1 MVDTPEGMS
10 PMEAAG
16 LIHAESG
23 DIADVVTKMA
33 LADGKNVIFDIT
45 MTTSGSVTGR
55 IKKAKAHGYDEF
67 TGVYID
73 VPLEVSLKSAQ
84 ERYIRGAQEYTD
96 GVGYGGRYVPE
107 SAIMRAQVPGS
118 DKTRNRQVFEGL
130 TASKVFTATEIWDN
144 NRQDENGNRQPAALI
159 ERTTTNGKEHH
170 RPVRSRGSDDGRRE
184 TSTQQRTEGSGNR
197 LGHDSGVRRPAGS
210 GRSTDQDSSSRNA
223 REDHDGTSKR
233 NVQPR
238 SNNIHLNQTPL
249 ATQTSPV
256 VPTTGHYKGK
266 TVHNIDN
273 ADDILK
279 GHDLPE
285 GMKAVIGAYGEI
297 ALKFP
302 NKESEREYRKK
313 HGKNFLNV
321 TTGAQAALH
330 DAVKNNDAIPASFF
344 TYTEVTVPVGWV

>member
-1 MVDTPEGMS
+1 
-10 PMEAAG
+10 MEAAG
-16 LIHAESG
+16 LIHNNSG
-23 DIADVVTKMA
+23 NIADM
-33 LADGKNVIFDIT
+33 I
-45 MTTSGSVTGR
+45 TSGSVTGR

-67 TGVYID
+67 TGVYVD

-96 GVGYGGRYVPE
+96 GSGYGGRYVPE

-118 DKTRNRQVFEGL
+118 DKTRNRQVFEEL

-170 RPVRSRGSDDGRRE
+170 PAVRSRGSDDGRRE
-184 TSTQQRTEGSGNR
+184 TSTRQRTEGADNR
-197 LGHDSGVRRPAGS
+197 PQKDPGVRRRSLP
-210 GRSTDQDSSSRNA
+210 GRSTDQDSSSGNV
-223 REDHDGTSKR
+223 RENHGKGRRR
-233 NVQPR
+233 NVQPHTG
-238 SNNIHLNQTPL
+238 NEHLNQTPL
-249 ATQTSPV
+249 AAQTSPV
-256 VPTTGHYKGK
+256 VSTTGHYKGK

-273 ADDILK
+273 TDDILK

-285 GMKAVIGAYGEI
+285 GMKAVIGEYGEI